1 MTHAISY
8 WDLEFDRVPVDAVSS
23 AGTPYVKHVKVGMPR
38 IPQNVLNSV
47 FYLYQTKEDAE
58 AGRNPGGTGFIVRH
72 DGMGGDMGGGYG
84 TLYGVTNWHVA
95 CRGSSVIRMNT
106 KDGGTESLDF
116 NPDEWFFLPGKYDV
130 AVVPLA
136 LDKIDAQSCV
146 STQMFAGQQIIPN
159 VSHPRD
165 VSVGDDTF
173 MIGLFV
179 DHGGEGVNVPSA
191 RFGNV
196 SMLPNEKATIEQPN
210 GYRGVSYVVDMHS
223 QTGFSGSPVYVY
235 RTLGSDLTRQHE
247 GHAVDIQI
255 DRMQTYGSAREGA
268 LQGRAKL
275 RSDTMFK
282 LLGIHWGQFPEKW
295 ELNDKRQLE
304 ESQKNHLIL
313 EGKYVEGMSGMT
325 CVIPAWQIYEVLN
338 MPELKKLRAANRVK
352 SQASVL
358 KPKAEAVNEAEDN
371 PNAREDFSAML
382 DAAARKKDGS

>member
-1 MTHAISY
+1 
-8 WDLEFDRVPVDAVSS
+8 
-23 AGTPYVKHVKVGMPR
+23 
-38 IPQNVLNSV
+38 
-47 FYLYQTKEDAE
+47 
-58 AGRNPGGTGFIVRH
+58 
-72 DGMGGDMGGGYG
+72 
-84 TLYGVTNWHVA
+84 
-95 CRGSSVIRMNT
+95 
-106 KDGGTESLDF
+106 
-116 NPDEWFFLPGKYDV
+116 
-130 AVVPLA
+130 
-136 LDKIDAQSCV
+136 
-146 STQMFAGQQIIPN
+146 
-159 VSHPRD
+159 
-165 VSVGDDTF
+165 
-173 MIGLFV
+173 
-179 DHGGEGVNVPSA
+179 
-191 RFGNV
+191 
-196 SMLPNEKATIEQPN
+196 
-210 GYRGVSYVVDMHS
+210 
-223 QTGFSGSPVYVY
+223 
-235 RTLGSDLTRQHE
+235 
-247 GHAVDIQI
+247 
-255 DRMQTYGSAREGA
+255 MQTYGSAREGA